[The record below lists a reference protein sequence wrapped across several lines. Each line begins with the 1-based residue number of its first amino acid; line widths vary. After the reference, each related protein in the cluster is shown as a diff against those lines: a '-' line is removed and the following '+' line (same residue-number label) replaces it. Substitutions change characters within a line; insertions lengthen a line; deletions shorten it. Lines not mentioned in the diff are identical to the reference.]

1 MSGPGSDAGGEMGHH
16 HARAVESSLFLI
28 AHLTTHFLSLNYT
41 IRRHA
46 SDNALIAFA
55 KSS

>member
-16 HARAVESSLFLI
+16 YARAVESSLFLI